1 MLPQI
6 TLYFLLTD
14 DERSS
19 RVQKQRF
26 VQAKDKEEGAS
37 ISPGPTKASLQT
49 RVSKDAILAPIPKF
63 MTSQLTSWLQAVV
76 ACVTQHFR
84 IFRRFVC

>member
-37 ISPGPTKASLQT
+37 ISPGPTK
-49 RVSKDAILAPIPKF
+49 SKCPNQCPKPSPK
-63 MTSQLTSWLQAVV
+63 T
-76 ACVTQHFR
+76 
-84 IFRRFVC
+84 